1 MTRVSAEVRRAQRR
15 QAEELAETQRKTAA
29 AEFKLRLPHLL
40 LLLAARI
47 RPFGE
52 AIVKPN
58 GENDYHV
65 EYRFHDRS
73 MDNVS
78 LGTETEEWGV
88 DSLRS
93 TIEGCELDAKLQA
106 ERLQTA
112 RDGWNS
118 LTAAQQQAM
127 LDLGL
132 ARKP

>member
-15 QAEELAETQRKTAA
+15 QEEQDAETARQIAA

-65 EYRFHDRS
+65 EYRFHDRP